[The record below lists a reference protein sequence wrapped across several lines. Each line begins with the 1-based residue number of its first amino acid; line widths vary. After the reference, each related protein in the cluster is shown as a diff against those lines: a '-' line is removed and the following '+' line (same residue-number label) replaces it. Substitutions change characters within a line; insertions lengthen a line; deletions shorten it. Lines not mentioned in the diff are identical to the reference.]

1 MFYDRFSEACA
12 RRGTTPSVVLQAAGK
27 SASRGTEWKNSGKT
41 PRESTIVELAE
52 VLGCDPSELLDG
64 PGGEEMGEADELPR
78 PTRPR
83 ARMTSSW
90 AKDINEA
97 DLLAVYRAST
107 KLQRTKLMQRVY
119 EFAESEGVDWQ

>member
-1 MFYDRFSEACA
+1 MFYDNFYRACQE
-12 RRGTTPSVVLQAAGK
+12 RGTNPSTVLKAAGK
-27 SASRGTEWKNSGKT
+27 SASRGTEWRQKGIT
-41 PRESTIVELAE
+41 PKMDTIEELAK
-52 VLGCDPSELLDG
+52 VLGCDPSELMDDAADS
-64 PGGEEMGEADELPR
+64 PDEADESMR
-78 PTRPR
+78 PSRPR

-97 DLLAVYRAST
+97 DLLSVYRAST

>member
-12 RRGTTPSVVLQAAGK
+12 KRGTTPSVVLQAAGK

-41 PRESTIVELAE
+41 PRESTIIELAE
-52 VLGCDPSELLDG
+52 VLGCDPSELMDDA
-64 PGGEEMGEADELPR
+64 ADSPDEVDESMR
-78 PTRPR
+78 PSRPR

-97 DLLAVYRAST
+97 DLLSVYRAST

>member
-1 MFYDRFSEACA
+1 MFYDNFYRACQE
-12 RRGTTPSVVLQAAGK
+12 RGTNPSTVLKAAGK
-27 SASRGTEWKNSGKT
+27 SASRGTEWRQKGIT
-41 PRESTIVELAE
+41 PKMDTIEELAK
-52 VLGCDPSELLDG
+52 VLGCDPSELMDDASDS
-64 PGGEEMGEADELPR
+64 PDEVDESMR
-78 PTRPR
+78 PSRPR

-97 DLLAVYRAST
+97 DLLSVYRAST